1 MHKAGSIW
9 HKWDLHIHTNASDGK
24 GSCQEILDEAKLKH
38 VKCIAVTDHHT
49 VDNVDIM
56 KKLAAP
62 MEISVI
68 SGVEFRT
75 EYGKASVH
83 MIGLFPDVHNGVKL
97 SAEFLKENV
106 LNPLGITRTK
116 IIQKGR
122 EITKEELSDEQYF
135 KIGIFQVQVDFKQAA
150 NIIHKYGGLV
160 TVQ

>member
-1 MHKAGSIW
+1 MMHKAGSIW

-97 SAEFLKENV
+97 
-106 LNPLGITRTK
+106 
-116 IIQKGR
+116 
-122 EITKEELSDEQYF
+122 
-135 KIGIFQVQVDFKQAA
+135 
-150 NIIHKYGGLV
+150 
-160 TVQ
+160 